1 MAITTLACG
10 DTSHSAGMASAANR
24 TSGSAG
30 EGAKT
35 GGSGASGFPFPGSL
49 DVQVNFPVGITVED
63 LQYQITGP
71 TKASGTV
78 DPPNAGLRTF
88 HIANLAPGYGSV
100 TITASS
106 VDGALDCTGTS
117 PFMIVA
123 GLDDQVDV
131 AVGCQDAVPEG
142 GSASACP
149 IWRSI
154 QLTPGEV
161 PVGQTAQLTFFATG
175 PAPSMLS
182 YSVTEQPNLA
192 TASPATGAV
201 SMAGGATT
209 VTCVAPGETT
219 LEVAFDDGP
228 VPGGGPCPA
237 DARVASVSLKCDAAG
252 DAGPPTDADAGSDT
266 GDSADSFAGNLGA
279 QPGADASVA
288 PGQLGAAT
296 EDAAT
301 E

>member
-1 MAITTLACG
+1 MAITTLACS
-10 DTSHSAGMASAANR
+10 DASHSAGMAAAANGS
-24 TSGSAG
+24 SGNAG

-35 GGSGASGFPFPGSL
+35 VGSGASGFPFPGSL
-49 DVQVNFPVGITVED
+49 DVQVNFPVGITVESW
-63 LQYQITGP
+63 QYEVFGP
-71 TKASGTV
+71 TKAAGTV
-78 DPPNAGLRTF
+78 NPPNAGARTF
-88 HIANLAPGYGSV
+88 HVANLAPGAGAV

-106 VDGALDCTGTS
+106 VDGALDCTGTA

-123 GLDDQVDV
+123 GLDDLVDV

-142 GSASACP
+142 GSASTCP

-154 QLTPGEV
+154 QVTPGEV
-161 PVGQTAQLTFFATG
+161 PVGQAAQLTFFATG
-175 PAPSMLS
+175 PAPSKLS

-201 SMAGGATT
+201 SMTGGATT
-209 VTCVAPGETT
+209 VTCTAPGETT
-219 LEVAFDDGP
+219 LQVAFDDGP

-237 DARVASVSLKCDAAG
+237 DARVAFVSLECDAVG
-252 DAGPPTDADAGSDT
+252 DASPPIDADAGPDSE
-266 GDSADSFAGNLGA
+266 GSADPFAGDVGA

-288 PGQLGAAT
+288 PGPLDAAT
-296 EDAAT
+296 EDAAI